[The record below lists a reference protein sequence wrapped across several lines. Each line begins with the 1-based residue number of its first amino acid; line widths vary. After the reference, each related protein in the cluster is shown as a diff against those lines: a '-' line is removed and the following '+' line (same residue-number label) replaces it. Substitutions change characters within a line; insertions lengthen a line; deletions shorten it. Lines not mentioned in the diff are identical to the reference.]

1 MRACLL
7 RSPPH
12 ACQSRR
18 KQWRMKK
25 VRRGSY
31 SLPARVVICKL
42 THHVN
47 SALHVP
53 QQKGGISSARSTAT
67 LALCQRHARHA
78 LAGTDGK
85 DSWILMIGAANADSK
100 YSHEY
105 LHGQAE
111 WRQHVAGRLLAC
123 AKADQLL
130 RPEQAKAKFSRYR
143 ADTGIKFLHSAL
155 LFVCAAIFVL
165 SAMLPRRKGKSA
177 CCWPK
182 RFVPQTRLR
191 TLAAPVATF
200 RAYCSLELCEVAQC
214 CPGAMHHCST
224 FPAGVANGCGGAGGP
239 ATMQTN
245 CKAAHGRRR
254 THGGQVCHKTF
265 NAGLRTMCFS
275 RPFLGP
281 FWHAPTYCFRTAK
294 THLYFVTT
302 GPSDSKGQSPKSL
315 RVRSNPGKASRND
328 QAVFKSHCA
337 ALPDL
342 AGLTSSIDVRGCPRF
357 PCPNTACAVRGRS
370 TEHPLAPGP

>member
-1 MRACLL
+1 
-7 RSPPH
+7 
-12 ACQSRR
+12 
-18 KQWRMKK
+18 MKK

-182 RFVPQTRLR
+182 RCLPRRQDFELLRHQWQRAERIAHSNCVRWCSVGQAQCIIVPHSLQELPT
-191 TLAAPVATF
+191 AAEV
-200 RAYCSLELCEVAQC
+200 LVAQLPC
-214 CPGAMHHCST
+214 
-224 FPAGVANGCGGAGGP
+224 
-239 ATMQTN
+239 
-245 CKAAHGRRR
+245 
-254 THGGQVCHKTF
+254 
-265 NAGLRTMCFS
+265 
-275 RPFLGP
+275 RP
-281 FWHAPTYCFRTAK
+281 TAK
-294 THLYFVTT
+294 LLTGGDELTAARSAIKHLMQ
-302 GPSDSKGQSPKSL
+302 D
-315 RVRSNPGKASRND
+315 
-328 QAVFKSHCA
+328 
-337 ALPDL
+337 
-342 AGLTSSIDVRGCPRF
+342 
-357 PCPNTACAVRGRS
+357 
-370 TEHPLAPGP
+370 